1 MKSLPAKLFFAA
13 LFLAAGAGAVLFFQK
28 NSPPPAA
35 AAAAPMK
42 MERKILFY
50 QSPMHPWVKSDKP
63 GKCTVCG
70 MDLVP
75 VYESSESNE
84 GTNTAFGLKLNHDSV
99 TVLNV
104 RTAEV
109 KRRPIRHTLRA
120 AGRIVATSWTAEWF
134 DFTAYERDFTCLKA
148 GQIIEVSI
156 PSLPGKTFE
165 AKINLRSTRSAA
177 DTDFDAATGSTTI
190 RAEFSN
196 GAVEMPGFGGKKLFS
211 GLYAEGKVL
220 VETPEVLA
228 VPRSA
233 ILSPGASPLVY
244 VDGVNGS
251 YEPRKIT
258 LGLVGDEYAEV
269 LAGLQAGEKVVTNGN
284 LLIDAEAQ
292 ISQSANGNPTP

>member
-13 LFLAAGAGAVLFFQK
+13 LFLAAGAGAVLLFQK

-35 AAAAPMK
+35 SAAAAPMK
-42 MERKILFY
+42 MERKVLFY

-75 VYESSESNE
+75 VYESAD
-84 GTNTAFGLKLNHDSV
+84 GTNSAFGLKLNPDSV

-104 RTAEV
+104 QTAEV
-109 KRRPIRHTLRA
+109 ERRPIRHTLRV
-120 AGRIVATSWTAEWF
+120 AGRVVASSWSAEWF
-134 DFTAYERDFTCLKA
+134 EFTAYERDFTCLKA
-148 GQIIEVSI
+148 DQIIEVSI
-156 PSLPGKTFE
+156 PSLPGKTFQ
-165 AKINLRSTRSAA
+165 AKINLRSTRAAA
-177 DTDFDAATGSTTI
+177 DTDFDATTGSTTI
-190 RAEFSN
+190 RAEFDG

-211 GLYAEGKVL
+211 GLYAEGRVL

-233 ILSPGASPLVY
+233 ILSPGAQPLVY
-244 VDGVNGS
+244 VDGANGH

-258 LGLVGDEYAEV
+258 LGLTGDGYAEV
-269 LAGLQAGEKVVTNGN
+269 LAGLQAGEKVVTHGN

-292 ISQSANGNPTP
+292 ISQIANGNSAP

>member
-1 MKSLPAKLFFAA
+1 MKSFPAKLFFAV
-13 LFLAAGAGAVLFFQK
+13 LFAAIGAGAVLLFQK

-35 AAAAPMK
+35 SAAAAPIK
-42 MERKILFY
+42 MERKVLFY

-75 VYESSESNE
+75 VYENAD
-84 GTNTAFGLKLNHDSV
+84 GTNSAFGLKLNPDSV

-104 RTAEV
+104 QTAEV
-109 KRRPIRHTLRA
+109 ERRPIRHTLRV
-120 AGRIVATSWTAEWF
+120 AGRVVATSWTAEWF
-134 DFTAYERDFTCLKA
+134 EFTAYERDFTCLKA
-148 GQIIEVSI
+148 GQIIAVTI

-165 AKINLRSTRSAA
+165 AKINLRSTRAAA
-177 DTDFDAATGSTTI
+177 DTDFDATTGSTTM

-211 GLYAEGKVL
+211 GLYAEGRVL

-233 ILSPGASPLVY
+233 ILSPGAQPLVY
-244 VDGVNGS
+244 VDGANGH

-258 LGLVGDEYAEV
+258 LGLTGDDFAEV
-269 LAGLQAGEKVVTNGN
+269 LAGLQAGEKVVTHGN

-292 ISQSANGNPTP
+292 ISQIANGNSAP

>member
-1 MKSLPAKLFFAA
+1 
-13 LFLAAGAGAVLFFQK
+13 
-28 NSPPPAA
+28 
-35 AAAAPMK
+35 MK
-42 MERKILFY
+42 MERKVLFY

-75 VYESSESNE
+75 VYESAD
-84 GTNTAFGLKLNHDSV
+84 GTNSAFGLKLNPDSV

-104 RTAEV
+104 QTAEV
-109 KRRPIRHTLRA
+109 ERRPIRHTLRV

-134 DFTAYERDFTCLKA
+134 EFTAYERDFTCLKA
-148 GQIIEVSI
+148 GQIIEVTI

-165 AKINLRSTRSAA
+165 AKINLRSTRAAA

-190 RAEFSN
+190 RAEFAN

-211 GLYAEGKVL
+211 GLYAEGRVL

-233 ILSPGASPLVY
+233 ILSPSTSPLVY
-244 VDGVNGS
+244 VDDANGH
-251 YEPRKIT
+251 YERRKIT
-258 LGLVGDEYAEV
+258 LGLTGDEYAEV
-269 LAGLQAGEKVVTNGN
+269 LAGLRAGEKVVTHGN

-292 ISQSANGNPTP
+292 ISQIANGNSTP

>member
-13 LFLAAGAGAVLFFQK
+13 LFAAIGAGAVLLFQK
-28 NSPPPAA
+28 NSPPPAVS

-42 MERKILFY
+42 MERKVLLY

-75 VYESSESNE
+75 VYESAD
-84 GTNTAFGLKLNHDSV
+84 GTNSVFGLKLNPDSV

-104 RTAEV
+104 QTTEV
-109 KRRPIRHTLRA
+109 ERRPIRHTLRV
-120 AGRIVATSWTAEWF
+120 AGRVVATSWSAEWF
-134 DFTAYERDFTCLKA
+134 EFTAYERDFTCLKA
-148 GQIIEVSI
+148 DQIIEVTI

-165 AKINLRSTRSAA
+165 AKINLHSTRAAA
-177 DTDFDAATGSTTI
+177 DTDFDATTGSTTI

-211 GLYAEGKVL
+211 GLYAEGLVQ

-233 ILSPGASPLVY
+233 ILSPGAQPLVY
-244 VDGVNGS
+244 VDGANGH

-258 LGLVGDEYAEV
+258 LGLTGDDYAEV
-269 LAGLQAGEKVVTNGN
+269 LAGLQAGEKVVTHGN

-292 ISQSANGNPTP
+292 ISQIANGNSAP

>member
-1 MKSLPAKLFFAA
+1 MKSLLAKLFFAV
-13 LFLAAGAGAVLFFQK
+13 LFAAIGAGAVLLFQK

-35 AAAAPMK
+35 SAAAAPMK
-42 MERKILFY
+42 MERKVLFY

-75 VYESSESNE
+75 VYESAD
-84 GTNTAFGLKLNHDSV
+84 GTNTAFGLKLNPDSV

-104 RTAEV
+104 QTTEV
-109 KRRPIRHTLRA
+109 ERRPIRHTLRV
-120 AGRIVATSWTAEWF
+120 AGCVVATSWTAEWF
-134 DFTAYERDFTCLKA
+134 EFTAYERDFTCLKA
-148 GQIIEVSI
+148 DQIIEVSI
-156 PSLPGKTFE
+156 PSLPGKTFQ
-165 AKINLRSTRSAA
+165 AKINLHSTRAAA
-177 DTDFDAATGSTTI
+177 DTDFDATTGSTTI

-211 GLYAEGKVL
+211 GLYAEGRVL

-233 ILSPGASPLVY
+233 ILSPGAQPLVY
-244 VDGVNGS
+244 VDGANGH

-258 LGLVGDEYAEV
+258 LGLTGDDYAEV
-269 LAGLQAGEKVVTNGN
+269 LAGLQAGEQVVTHGN

-292 ISQSANGNPTP
+292 ISQIANGNSAP

>member
-1 MKSLPAKLFFAA
+1 MKPLLAKLFFAA
-13 LFLAAGAGAVLFFQK
+13 LFLAAGAGAVLLFQK
-28 NSPPPAA
+28 NSPPPASLSA
-35 AAAAPMK
+35 AVVPMK

-75 VYESSESNE
+75 VYESAD
-84 GTNTAFGLKLNHDSV
+84 GTNSAFGLKLNPDSV

-104 RTAEV
+104 QTAEV
-109 KRRPIRHTLRA
+109 ERRPIRHTLRV

-134 DFTAYERDFTCLKA
+134 EFTAYERDFTCLKA

-165 AKINLRSTRSAA
+165 AKINLHSTRTAA

-190 RAEFSN
+190 RAEFAN

-244 VDGVNGS
+244 VDGGNGH

-258 LGLVGDEYAEV
+258 LGLVGDDYAEV
-269 LAGLQAGEKVVTNGN
+269 LAGLQAGEKVVTHGN

-292 ISQSANGNPTP
+292 ISQIANGNPAP